1 MNQKDWDTLKSS
13 PKYGLWRA
21 NVYARDNWK
30 CRICSR
36 KGGKKGRIEAHH
48 IYPLR
53 SHFHLRFE
61 KGNGITLCVR
71 CHRLIG
77 GKELLVAKWLK
88 EIIKN
93 GVNSGNIP
101 KDNPEPSRDRNFSEG
116 ATTRRRGYRIEQFV
130 KKQVRCYGCKKSI
143 TRHYYRVQKGKRYF
157 CSYKCRG
164 KRKWMKV
171 WNKRA
176 PEKRKCSFCK
186 KLMSITPSQPHRQ
199 KKFCNNSC
207 HTKWMWKNGKEP
219 PTYLNGKWSMQHDC
233 CKNCKG
239 KNKRHFGKGLCM
251 TCYNIQYNA
260 SKSPTKTLPER
271 DDIV

>member
-1 MNQKDWDTLKSS
+1 MKMD
-13 PKYGLWRA
+13 
-21 NVYARDNWK
+21 DN
-30 CRICSR
+30 
-36 KGGKKGRIEAHH
+36 
-48 IYPLR
+48 
-53 SHFHLRFE
+53 E
-61 KGNGITLCVR
+61 KF
-71 CHRLIG
+71 
-77 GKELLVAKWLK
+77 ELLREALLK
-88 EIIKN
+88 IAYNNTKKLLSEYMKQINPDSYFPNATVEDLMIHIARQVVSMMDK
-93 GVNSGNIP
+93 
-101 KDNPEPSRDRNFSEG
+101 KDGRNNYSFLE
-116 ATTRRRGYRIEQFV
+116 
-130 KKQVRCYGCKKSI
+130 K
-143 TRHYYRVQKGKRYF
+143 KGKRYF